1 MSLRSL
7 QKHLEENFHPAAA
20 GTIDATFRLAIDG
33 QTDEEVL
40 TFHVNHGV
48 LEFAASRSS
57 LEARAQACD
66 ATFYFADT
74 DTAWALLS
82 GQGDAFQAF
91 MDGQFRADGYLMW
104 AFTLMAMFRATGP
117 TAEKRD

>member
-1 MSLRSL
+1 MRRMALRSL
-7 QKHLEENFHPAAA
+7 QKHLEDNFHPAAA

-33 QTDEEVL
+33 GKNEEVL

-74 DTAWALLS
+74 DTAGRCCPARVMHSRPSWTAS
-82 GQGDAFQAF
+82 SAP
-91 MDGQFRADGYLMW
+91 
-104 AFTLMAMFRATGP
+104 MAI
-117 TAEKRD
+117 